1 MDEGLRKSP
10 IWKPSPCGH
19 WELLICARTS
29 AEDAAGRGARWIR
42 GSCCRVPERV
52 GDQWAA
58 CLSLPPNLCH
68 RMLPVD
74 ARERLLLTACSN
86 KVAGRETGR
95 QVLEF
100 ISGKAGVCLLESE

>member
-1 MDEGLRKSP
+1 MQERQQRMLRGEEP
-10 IWKPSPCGH
+10 TGCEAP
-19 WELLICARTS
+19 
-29 AEDAAGRGARWIR
+29 AAGYQK
-42 GSCCRVPERV
+42 V

-74 ARERLLLTACSN
+74 SRERLLLTACSN
-86 KVAGRETGR
+86 KVAGGETGR